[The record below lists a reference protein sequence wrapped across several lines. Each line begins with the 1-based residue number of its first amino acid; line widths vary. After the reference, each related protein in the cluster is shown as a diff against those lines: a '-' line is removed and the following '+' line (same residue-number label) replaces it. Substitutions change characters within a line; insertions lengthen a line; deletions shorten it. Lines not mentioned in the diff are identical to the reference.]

1 MYELVSSRSCE
12 SAYSSVVRVLRPM
25 SSIKTTMPLSRR
37 TLVKGLLLAS
47 AAPMLAACQSDF
59 LPKHEQ
65 PLPASL
71 QVKMERLGMSESDP
85 IYMRIFKEEAQLEIW
100 KRGPQGKYLLLES
113 YDICTWSGELGPKF
127 QEGDR
132 QAPEGFY
139 TITPA
144 QMNPN
149 SSFYLSFN
157 LGFPNSYDRAHGRT
171 GSHLMVHGACS
182 SAGCYAMT
190 DEQISEIYAFAREA
204 FQGGQR
210 AFQVDAFPFRMTP
223 QNMARYA
230 GHRYFPF
237 WQMLQE
243 GYQHF
248 EVTQLPP
255 KVDVCDR
262 RYIFNAV
269 AADQFS
275 AAQQCPS
282 YELSPQVANA
292 FNAAQSQYQAEFQVA
307 VANLYPGGV
316 PDTLANQRVMFA
328 GVVESG
334 GSSLPSTA
342 TPAAPAVR
350 APVAVASAPA
360 PAPAAT
366 AASLPVAPP
375 PLLES
380 VAATPAP
387 VPVIEPLAVSPAPT
401 VELVTTQPA
410 VPLPAEQVAAESVA
424 AETVAAAPAEP
435 AQPSGFAQ
443 RAGSLF
449 DDMFQRN

>member
-1 MYELVSSRSCE
+1 MIRPGLLRPVSSK
-12 SAYSSVVRVLRPM
+12 V
-25 SSIKTTMPLSRR
+25 TLSRR

-47 AAPMLAACQSDF
+47 AAPMLAACQSDY
-59 LPKHEQ
+59 LPKHLQ
-65 PLPASL
+65 PLSASIR
-71 QVKMERLGMSESDP
+71 VKMDRMGMGEGDP
-85 IYMRIFKEEAQLEIW
+85 IYMRIFKEEAVLEVW
-100 KRGPQGKYLLLES
+100 KSGPQGKYLLLES

-127 QEGDR
+127 REGDR

-157 LGFPNSYDRAHGRT
+157 LGFPNAYDRSHGRT

-190 DEQISEIYAFAREA
+190 DEQISEIYALAREA
-204 FQGGQR
+204 FDGGQR
-210 AFQVDAFPFRMTP
+210 AFQVDAFPFRMTA
-223 QNMARYA
+223 QNMARYS

-248 EVTQLPP
+248 EVTREPP
-255 KVDVCDR
+255 QVDVCDR

-282 YELSPQVANA
+282 YEIQPQVANA
-292 FNAAQSQYQAEFQVA
+292 FNAAQAEYQNEFQVA
-307 VANLYPGGV
+307 VANLFPEGV

-328 GVVESG
+328 GVVEDSV
-334 GSSLPSTA
+334 SPLPSTA
-342 TPAAPAVR
+342 TPTAPAARAPIAVATTPTPAPSPVAAPVVEPLVAAPA
-350 APVAVASAPA
+350 ASSA
-360 PAPAAT
+360 
-366 AASLPVAPP
+366 PVAPP
-375 PLLES
+375 PAIET
-380 VAATPAP
+380 VAVTPAAP
-387 VPVIEPLAVSPAPT
+387 PAIEPLV
-401 VELVTTQPA
+401 VEP
-410 VPLPAEQVAAESVA
+410 
-424 AETVAAAPAEP
+424 VAAAEAPAAAAVE
-435 AQPSGFAQ
+435 QPSGFSQ

-449 DDMFQRN
+449 DDMFAGN